1 VPSSLRATIRN
12 LLPRAV
18 ARLIRDSRNLDSR
31 ARFTYFRLQLRRF
44 LGLRRPGTHLL
55 LPAIHSVLFVCH
67 GNIMRSPLAAGLLRM
82 YLCDSTR
89 QRTSIGSAG
98 LHAQPG
104 RPADDRAI
112 SVAREFGVDLGGHQT
127 QLLTAELAAQADL
140 ILVMDYQNE
149 AELLARF
156 PQFKGKI
163 ALLGDYRDPES
174 ATECEIEDPYTGDL
188 DGVQRSFRMIQ
199 SCARRLA
206 LLLNSNTAC
215 RSDLTGEAGP
225 K

>member
-1 VPSSLRATIRN
+1 MASHLKELVKRVLPQKVLSFLSDCRDIGPAGQWIYLKLRIS
-12 LLPRAV
+12 RAV
-18 ARLIRDSRNLDSR
+18 RRRGKEWRNTAAGIR
-31 ARFTYFRLQLRRF
+31 
-44 LGLRRPGTHLL
+44 
-55 LPAIHSVLFVCH
+55 SVLFVCS
-67 GNIMRSPLAAGLLRM
+67 GNIIRSPMAAALLRQF
-82 YLCDSTR
+82 LPHQNRAKISVT
-89 QRTSIGSAG
+89 SAG
-98 LHAQPG
+98 LHAVPG
-104 RPADDRAI
+104 GSADPRALI
-112 SVAREFGVDLGGHQT
+112 VAREFGVSLDDHCT
-127 QLLTAELAAQADL
+127 QRLSADSVARADIVLA
-140 ILVMDYQNE
+140 MDYRNE

-174 ATECEIEDPYTGDL
+174 AAEGEIEDPYTGDI

-206 LLLNSNTAC
+206 LLLNSNTAS